1 MKQLIGQRVTICY
14 GVSDSTGVGNI
25 VGDIID
31 DVNGWLHVRVVSL
44 HGSGNIIKLV
54 PFHAIKYVS
63 ISEDAYK
70 SVTGD

>member
-44 HGSGNIIKLV
+44 HGSGN
-54 PFHAIKYVS
+54 S
-63 ISEDAYK
+63 IMPS
-70 SVTGD
+70 STCPSPRTLTSR